1 MNVYF
6 YNKIY
11 KIIIHVN
18 ISIKDRLERSRSS
31 KKDFYLKSQKNERN
45 DKSQLLLLQKAELI
59 YTHASFLLNN
69 KLKNFILSLIE
80 KFSTRR

>member
-18 ISIKDRLERSRSS
+18 ISIKDRHREIPELKER
-31 KKDFYLKSQKNERN
+31 
-45 DKSQLLLLQKAELI
+45 LLLEV
-59 YTHASFLLNN
+59 SE
-69 KLKNFILSLIE
+69 KLK
-80 KFSTRR
+80 K

>member
-31 KKDFYLKSQKNERN
+31 KKDFYLKSQKN
-45 DKSQLLLLQKAELI
+45 
-59 YTHASFLLNN
+59 
-69 KLKNFILSLIE
+69 
-80 KFSTRR
+80 

>member
-31 KKDFYLKSQKNERN
+31 KKDFWVLEKWKN
-45 DKSQLLLLQKAELI
+45 DKSQLLLLQKVELI
-59 YTHASFLLNN
+59 DTPTSFLLNN

-80 KFSTRR
+80 KFSTRT